1 VLDGALNAVKQFHH
15 KAGNTGGQSAGFR
28 ATLRSTFEGFGGGML
43 VALAEFVGYA
53 GFSSRSHQ
61 CTFLVVGLRPSL
73 LLVLHFLPQILRVL
87 GRFV

>member
-1 VLDGALNAVKQFHH
+1 MDALNAVKQFHH
-15 KAGNTGGQSAGFR
+15 KAGNTGAGFR
-28 ATLRSTFEGFGGGML
+28 ATLRSAFEGFGGGML
-43 VALAEFVGYA
+43 VALVEFVGYA

-61 CTFLVVGLRPSL
+61 CTSLVVGLRPSL